1 MGQVLVVTPVIGR
14 PTCRSCHLHAN
25 ICVCAE
31 CAPVANTTPIT
42 VIQHPSEFGHS
53 KGTVR
58 ILEQCLAQVRVV
70 VGETPGQLQ
79 RGGLELPDSGAAM
92 LFPGPGSKPLEQA
105 DLQGIRHWVVVDGTW
120 RKAAKIL
127 HLNPNLS
134 TLPQYHFAEPP
145 QSRYVIRKAPADHH
159 LSTAEAAAH
168 LLRIVEPTL
177 DVTPVDTAMVALV
190 DRLLAQIPAHLR
202 NRYPGSEPN

>member
-1 MGQVLVVTPVIGR
+1 MVVTPVTGR
-14 PTCRSCHLHAN
+14 PECRSCHLHTN

-42 VIQHPSEFGHS
+42 VIQHPSEVGRS

-70 VGETPGQLQ
+70 VGETPEQLQ
-79 RGGLELPDSGAAM
+79 RGGLKLPAPDAAV
-92 LFPGPGSKPLEQA
+92 LFPGPGSKPLELA

-127 HLNPNLS
+127 HLNPRLS
-134 TLPQYHFAEPP
+134 ALPRFHFADPP
-145 QSRYVIRKAPADHH
+145 RSRYVIRKAPADHH
-159 LSTAEAAAH
+159 LSTAEATAH

-202 NRYPGSEPN
+202 NRYPRNEPD